1 MTGHLRYRRS
11 ISFLIAALLCWS
23 SFPFKSNAWA
33 LSIEDEW
40 KMGQAFFFQVSG
52 QYELVS
58 DPFVCKYF
66 NDLGH
71 YLLAPLETKPFP
83 FQFYIIN
90 DDTLNAFAGPGGHIF
105 FYAGLIEAMDRV
117 DELAAIVCHEIG
129 HIAARHLSKRIDQSK
144 DIGVGTMA
152 GILAGILIGGPL
164 AAALITGTMAAGMQA
179 QYHFSREDERQADQ
193 LSYKY
198 IRPSTFDSTAMITAL
213 EKIQKGSWRG
223 TGRTPPYLLT
233 HPTGPE
239 RMSNLESLSSNDQPL
254 TLSQEA
260 FYLKALFPAFRTLVV
275 AICKEP
281 EDAEKK
287 FLNTLKKDPEA
298 WLPQLGLG
306 IVFMRENKYPE
317 AIGVLKKARQK
328 QPEFIPILRTL
339 GEAYLMD
346 GQQKKAV
353 RVLKTA
359 LELDHG
365 NKATLLVLGV
375 LYEEQ
380 GKTKKALRIFKKLS
394 YLNPVKN
401 GVYYHLGVCYGR
413 EKQLALAHY
422 NFGVYFKKLGRFQK
436 AMFHFRKAKKL
447 ASENAA
453 LLEKIRKETE
463 GVQKME
469 DQTKNGGS
477 NKKGGL
483 SCLQKKEPY
492 PKHLKMHSRSVVPPT
507 LSGCFPIPER

>member
-1 MTGHLRYRRS
+1 MKAHLRYRRS
-11 ISFLIAALLCWS
+11 ISFLIAALLCW
-23 SFPFKSNAWA
+23 FPLSFKSNAHA

-40 KMGQAFFFQVSG
+40 KMGQAFFLQISG

-58 DPFVCKYF
+58 DPFACKYF

-90 DDTLNAFAGPGGHIF
+90 DETLNAFAGPGGHIF

-117 DELAAIVCHEIG
+117 DELAAVVCHEIG

-144 DIGVGTMA
+144 SIGIGTMA

-164 AAALITGTMAAGMQA
+164 AAALITGAMAAGMQA

-198 IRPSTFDSTAMITAL
+198 IRPSTFDSKAMISAL
-213 EKIQKGSWRG
+213 EKIQKGNWLG
-223 TGRTPPYLLT
+223 TGRTPAYLLT

-239 RMSNLESLSSNDQPL
+239 RMSNLESLSSNDVQGNL
-254 TLSQEA
+254 NKEA
-260 FYLKALFPAFRTLVV
+260 FYFEALFPAFQTIVI

-281 EDAEKK
+281 EDAEKQ
-287 FLNTLKKDPEA
+287 FQDTLKKDPEA

-306 IVFMRENKYPE
+306 IVSMRENKYPE
-317 AIGVLKKARQK
+317 AISALKKARQK
-328 QPEFIPILRTL
+328 QPEFLPILRTL

-346 GQQKKAV
+346 GQQKKALG
-353 RVLKTA
+353 VLKTA

-365 NKATLLVLGV
+365 DKAALFLMGT

-394 YLNPVKN
+394 YLKPVRN
-401 GVYYHLGVCYGR
+401 NVYYHLGVCYGR
-413 EKQLALAHY
+413 ENQLALAHY
-422 NFGVYFKKLGRFQK
+422 NFGIYFKNSGRFQK
-436 AMFHFRKAKKL
+436 AMFHFQKAKGL

-463 GVQKME
+463 GVKKMK
-469 DQTKNGGS
+469 DQT
-477 NKKGGL
+477 
-483 SCLQKKEPY
+483 
-492 PKHLKMHSRSVVPPT
+492 
-507 LSGCFPIPER
+507 